1 MSMQLLT
8 LLQLLYILVLYVGVV
23 ILIPA
28 AVFHSKFEDRPF
40 YVRYTAYTCIGNFF
54 LMNLVFVLQL
64 LKISNRVTLIL
75 GVIIPALLGIAA
87 FHWQE
92 WVKATLVTAGETT
105 HNVMV
110 NTMGFRLFFVRIFQN
125 LGQAFTT
132 TVKAIAENLIN
143 RWFDWVGTI
152 AIIAVICWQYG
163 GHLFQV
169 FGYTTSDVLVH
180 NQWINAMG
188 NNDIF
193 TSGVYPYGFH
203 CIIYFFHAVFGI
215 KTYVLLRLFALVQT
229 LLIHFTLLFLL
240 RLVCKTE
247 SAYVATGFFLLLN
260 VWGENAYVR
269 YYSTL
274 PQEYGMIFILPAIFF
289 LILFFREREEEEG
302 VKGIKVESTVMLRLF
317 SICVSMTLAV
327 HFYDTIALGIL
338 CAAIGLAFCR
348 VVFRKE
354 NIGRIIYAGVIGLVI
369 AILPMLIAYVGGKPM
384 QGSLRWGIN
393 VIEEKGYQDDQID
406 VMSDQS
412 RLYEDKELWKQA
424 ATELRNQITN
434 ASAAVTATV
443 NENEQEKS
451 EAGVRIAGSIF
462 NVMQAYLAGYVF
474 ISKHSSFGVITLIL
488 IVVGL
493 ILGGIT
499 LFKDG
504 KEQGRMLIAASVN
517 LIFFTLLLVARE
529 LHLPVLMDKNR
540 TSIYIAFFLILLL
553 GMIMDFFINLGVGL
567 IEGETI
573 QKVFPAIFAVVC
585 FVFLGLAGWI
595 RQPAKIE
602 AFQKNGAVICL
613 TNILRDNEPK
623 TFNIISANDEI
634 RMAEEYGYH
643 YEAHELLLQNMGFNV
658 NNYLVV
664 PSSRVY
670 VFIEKIPGDYDAP
683 YEGSGRPLSRE
694 SASKPLPFGSGID
707 VYKGENRHVVMSKLY
722 YWALIFAS
730 MYENEISVYYEDDE
744 FVCYEIRQSVDR
756 PFDMSFDYGYNN

>member
-1 MSMQLLT
+1 
-8 LLQLLYILVLYVGVV
+8 
-23 ILIPA
+23 
-28 AVFHSKFEDRPF
+28 
-40 YVRYTAYTCIGNFF
+40 
-54 LMNLVFVLQL
+54 
-64 LKISNRVTLIL
+64 
-75 GVIIPALLGIAA
+75 
-87 FHWQE
+87 
-92 WVKATLVTAGETT
+92 
-105 HNVMV
+105 
-110 NTMGFRLFFVRIFQN
+110 
-125 LGQAFTT
+125 
-132 TVKAIAENLIN
+132 
-143 RWFDWVGTI
+143 
-152 AIIAVICWQYG
+152 
-163 GHLFQV
+163 
-169 FGYTTSDVLVH
+169 
-180 NQWINAMG
+180 
-188 NNDIF
+188 
-193 TSGVYPYGFH
+193 
-203 CIIYFFHAVFGI
+203 
-215 KTYVLLRLFALVQT
+215 
-229 LLIHFTLLFLL
+229 
-240 RLVCKTE
+240 
-247 SAYVATGFFLLLN
+247 
-260 VWGENAYVR
+260 
-269 YYSTL
+269 
-274 PQEYGMIFILPAIFF
+274 
-289 LILFFREREEEEG
+289 
-302 VKGIKVESTVMLRLF
+302 
-317 SICVSMTLAV
+317 
-327 HFYDTIALGIL
+327 
-338 CAAIGLAFCR
+338 
-348 VVFRKE
+348 
-354 NIGRIIYAGVIGLVI
+354 
-369 AILPMLIAYVGGKPM
+369 
-384 QGSLRWGIN
+384 
-393 VIEEKGYQDDQID
+393 
-406 VMSDQS
+406 
-412 RLYEDKELWKQA
+412 
-424 ATELRNQITN
+424 
-434 ASAAVTATV
+434 
-443 NENEQEKS
+443 
-451 EAGVRIAGSIF
+451 
-462 NVMQAYLAGYVF
+462 
-474 ISKHSSFGVITLIL
+474 
-488 IVVGL
+488 
-493 ILGGIT
+493 
-499 LFKDG
+499 
-504 KEQGRMLIAASVN
+504 MLIAASVN